1 MRFLIGAVALIALA
15 SGASAQQK
23 DKLPPEQKLVDK
35 TIAPPPVEAQNV
47 WDVEL
52 STGGGTVRIQ
62 LRPDKAPLAV
72 ERIKTLTR
80 QGFYNGLTFHRVIE
94 GFMAQG
100 GDPEGTGQGGSKL
113 PNIKAEFNDLPHVR
127 GAVAMARAE
136 DKDSAN
142 SQFYIMFMPRL
153 QLDNHYTVIGRVIGG
168 MGAVD
173 QIARGE
179 PPETPTRI
187 TRAWIE
193 SDGPPPLVAPA
204 PAPAPTLKTDLPA
217 APTTLA
223 TPRPKPAAKLKK

>member
-35 TIAPPPVEAQNV
+35 TITPPPVEAQNV

-52 STGGGTVRIQ
+52 STGGTVRIQ
-62 LRPDKAPLAV
+62 LRPDKAPLTV
-72 ERIKTLTR
+72 ERIKILTR

-142 SQFYIMFMPRL
+142 SQFYIMLMPRL
-153 QLDNHYTVIGRVIGG
+153 QLDNRYTVFGRVIGG
-168 MGAVD
+168 MMAAD

-193 SDGPPPLVAPA
+193 SDGPPPPVA

-223 TPRPKPAAKLKK
+223 MPKAKPAPKPKK